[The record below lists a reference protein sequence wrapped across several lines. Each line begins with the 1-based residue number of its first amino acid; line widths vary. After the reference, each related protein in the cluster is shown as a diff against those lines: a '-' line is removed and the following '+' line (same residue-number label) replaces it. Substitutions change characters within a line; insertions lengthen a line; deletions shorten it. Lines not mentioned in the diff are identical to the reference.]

1 MSAQA
6 TAPKS
11 MGAVPQGAGKGRRPG
26 VVVSLRGVQVRY
38 PGTDTPVLSN
48 VHFELYEGESV
59 LFLGPSG
66 SGKSTLAL
74 LIAGLVPGAV
84 EAEVSGQVWR
94 HPRLSEPG
102 GIGMVFQDPETQ
114 LCMLE
119 VGDELAFGLE
129 NLRVPRDQMRERVRA
144 ALRERG
150 LPLSLSQPHQH
161 FSGGMK
167 QKLAMACTR
176 VMRPL
181 VMICDEPT
189 ANLDPLASRQVF
201 IELARVRQQG
211 QTLLV
216 IEHRFDPLL
225 PFMDRV
231 VLLDHTGRIHR
242 SGPTRQV
249 VAEEWEWMKQVGIV
263 PPWKSPPDADARAAS
278 GPAAPFRAH
287 AVRDASGVSPLAA
300 RSIDQPPL
308 DGQASDERPRAQE
321 PAAVSISGG
330 RLAYA
335 RHVVW
340 DDVNFTIPS
349 GSFTAI
355 VGPNGAG
362 KSSLLQAMMGMVR
375 LDAGELSLLGRPLP
389 AWSRRELVE
398 AAAYCFQNPEFQF
411 IFERVADELANRAVG
426 EDIPEAVRA
435 LLAEFG
441 LAGTERKSPFS
452 LSQGQ
457 KRRLSVATMLRQPHR
472 LYLLD
477 EPTFGQDAA
486 TQAALLRR
494 LRELNQQGATI
505 VITTHDMDLVRTW
518 ATQVVVLAEGGVL
531 FCGPPKGLFARPD
544 IMARAHLV
552 DDLRPLAEISPQE
565 EDTGPSASGD
575 PSTHDTVAQGARTPS
590 LLGGGRADKLVRDAA
605 GCPAQEPDARSGR
618 RKPLAARINPA
629 VQLLTCVVS
638 VCIAM
643 AVRSIPQGLGLFA
656 FVLALMMGL
665 AWLSPSQIVKR
676 MSPFLA
682 FYIVYVWT
690 QTAYARVAP
699 GTPTFQILWY
709 HLSWPGF
716 LSGLVLALRMLSAVG
731 LGVYVLSSVDVTETM
746 AAFCQNLRVPPK
758 FAYGLLAG
766 IRYLPLFQ
774 DEWTRLRK
782 ARQLR
787 GRDAKV
793 GFLRPAVYAL
803 PLLSQAVRMAERAAL
818 AMEARGFQGDAAAT
832 AGGRTYFR
840 QVSLTWRDGAYA
852 VGLNL
857 AIVALLWLLRP

>member
-1 MSAQA
+1 DGQPQAQA
-6 TAPKS
+6 
-11 MGAVPQGAGKGRRPG
+11 
-26 VVVSLRGVQVRY
+26 
-38 PGTDTPVLSN
+38 
-48 VHFELYEGESV
+48 
-59 LFLGPSG
+59 
-66 SGKSTLAL
+66 
-74 LIAGLVPGAV
+74 
-84 EAEVSGQVWR
+84 
-94 HPRLSEPG
+94 
-102 GIGMVFQDPETQ
+102 
-114 LCMLE
+114 
-119 VGDELAFGLE
+119 
-129 NLRVPRDQMRERVRA
+129 
-144 ALRERG
+144 
-150 LPLSLSQPHQH
+150 
-161 FSGGMK
+161 
-167 QKLAMACTR
+167 
-176 VMRPL
+176 
-181 VMICDEPT
+181 
-189 ANLDPLASRQVF
+189 
-201 IELARVRQQG
+201 
-211 QTLLV
+211 
-216 IEHRFDPLL
+216 
-225 PFMDRV
+225 
-231 VLLDHTGRIHR
+231 
-242 SGPTRQV
+242 
-249 VAEEWEWMKQVGIV
+249 
-263 PPWKSPPDADARAAS
+263 
-278 GPAAPFRAH
+278 
-287 AVRDASGVSPLAA
+287 
-300 RSIDQPPL
+300 
-308 DGQASDERPRAQE
+308 
-321 PAAVSISGG
+321 PAAVSVSGG

-335 RHVVW
+335 GRVVW
-340 DDVNFTIPS
+340 DGVNFTIPS

-375 LDAGELSLLGRPLP
+375 LDAGELNLLGRPLP

-426 EDIPEAVRA
+426 EDVPAAVKA
-435 LLAEFG
+435 LLDEFG
-441 LAGTERKSPFS
+441 LAGTEMKSPFS

-494 LRELNQQGATI
+494 LGELNQQGATI
-505 VITTHDMDLVRTW
+505 VITTHDMELVRAW
-518 ATQVVVLAEGGVL
+518 ATQVVVLAEGSVL
-531 FCGPPKGLFARPD
+531 FCGPPEDLFQRPD
-544 IMARAHLV
+544 IMTRAHLV
-552 DDLRPLAEISPQE
+552 DDLRPLTEFSLQE
-565 EDTGPSASGD
+565 QDMEVPASD
-575 PSTHDTVAQGARTPS
+575 KTSTHDAGAQRACTRH
-590 LLGGGRADKLVRDAA
+590 LVVDDHADKLVRDTA
-605 GCPAQEPDARSGR
+605 GRPAQEPNARAGR

-638 VCIAM
+638 VCMAM

-665 AWLSPSQIVKR
+665 AWLSPIQVVKR

-818 AMEARGFQGDAAAT
+818 AMEARGFQGDVAAT
-832 AGGRTYFR
+832 AGGRTYYR
-840 QVSLTWRDGAYA
+840 QVSLTWRDAAYA